1 MGRSCLRARACRP
14 GRWAEAAPTT
24 TVQVPATSCFPWPHR
39 PQGQGPQCSAC
50 MSWAAGSES
59 EVESDGEVESEN
71 GNGDGTATERRRCA
85 VQRTHRQQH
94 HASKG
99 IYGVLDC
106 IDLATRSSMCPK
118 GFIHERCP
126 GTRMHSTSASENDST
141 AATERR
147 QRAIQRTHRLQ
158 HRVTRR
164 DRGHCTDPATRSS
177 MFEGIY
183 MSAAPARECI
193 VRAPARTIAQ

>member
-14 GRWAEAAPTT
+14 AGGPKPHPPRPYRSQPHLPMAAPAPRPRAS
-24 TVQVPATSCFPWPHR
+24 VQCLHVMGRGGARARSRAMARLRART
-39 PQGQGPQCSAC
+39 
-50 MSWAAGSES
+50 
-59 EVESDGEVESEN
+59 
-71 GNGDGTATERRRCA
+71 GTATERRRCA

-94 HASKG
+94 HVSEG
-99 IYGVLDC
+99 IYGALDC

-118 GFIHERCP
+118 GLHERCP
-126 GTRMHSTSASENDST
+126 GTRMHITSACENDST

-177 MFEGIY
+177 MCPKG
-183 MSAAPARECI
+183 S
-193 VRAPARTIAQ
+193 T